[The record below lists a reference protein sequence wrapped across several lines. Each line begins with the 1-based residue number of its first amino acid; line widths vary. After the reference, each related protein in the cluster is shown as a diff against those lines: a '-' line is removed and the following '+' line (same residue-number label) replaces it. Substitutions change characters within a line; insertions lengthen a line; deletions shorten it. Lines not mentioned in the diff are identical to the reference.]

1 MKRYHGDPRFYNIL
15 KELAD
20 IHSRKNHDY
29 SGDDPLSNLK
39 LSERM
44 GIPAWKG
51 VLVRMSDKISRLWN
65 CSKMEQ
71 LEVSDESIIDT
82 LKDLAVYSILC
93 ILLYED
99 SKKVDNCSL
108 IKK

>member
-1 MKRYHGDPRFYNIL
+1 MKKYYGDKRFYKIL
-15 KELAD
+15 DELAK
-20 IHSRKNHDY
+20 IHSCKNHDY
-29 SGDDPLSNLK
+29 AGEDALSNFK
-39 LSERM
+39 LSENI

-51 VLVRMSDKISRLWN
+51 CLVRMTDKMSRIWN
-65 CSKMEQ
+65 FAKQEK

-99 SKKVDNCSL
+99 SKK
-108 IKK
+108 